1 MIYTDR
7 LISLDGTCSSIIIDH
22 IQQNI
27 VQDDVGLVYVYCGY
41 KEPNQSALNLI
52 GSLLQ
57 QLVRCHDDLPDE
69 IVDLYRQHKSSQS
82 HLSMDQSMRLL
93 RTQMGL
99 YSKVFVVVDA
109 LDELSEENRE
119 RYQFITEILRL
130 PSSAKILATS
140 RHIATIKDAFKGIAS
155 LEISANS
162 DDIKRYI
169 EKRIDETPQLASL
182 LNDRRALRDAIS
194 DAIVDKAKG
203 M

>member
-1 MIYTDR
+1 M
-7 LISLDGTCSSIIIDH
+7 
-22 IQQNI
+22 
-27 VQDDVGLVYVYCGY
+27 
-41 KEPNQSALNLI
+41 
-52 GSLLQ
+52 
-57 QLVRCHDDLPDE
+57 
-69 IVDLYRQHKSSQS
+69 
-82 HLSMDQSMRLL
+82 
-93 RTQMGL
+93 
-99 YSKVFVVVDA
+99 VVDA